1 MQRVG
6 RALALKFEHEKP
18 AVVPRCNEIDLRMR
32 SEDPKAVFTPVCEE
46 VCALGGVPHS
56 DGLVFAVTVKG
67 LRVWGFE
74 FRIWGCAHLMTR
86 SCLGRNSTLLTL
98 LVWPRIEST
107 SHALYQRQTRHQ
119 PTHDTQRTNLAIA
132 HAPQLDKAII
142 SARYNEG
149 LCRLSKYCGVK
160 RTDRTMVG
168 WKAAQLTPRSWPSS
182 TCKACHDHNVGPK
195 CNKKQEKDVGPPQ
208 RKPRVHV

>member
-67 LRVWGFE
+67 VRVWGSNFE
-74 FRIWGCAHLMTR
+74 FG
-86 SCLGRNSTLLTL
+86 
-98 LVWPRIEST
+98 VV
-107 SHALYQRQTRHQ
+107 QT
-119 PTHDTQRTNLAIA
+119 
-132 HAPQLDKAII
+132 
-142 SARYNEG
+142 
-149 LCRLSKYCGVK
+149 
-160 RTDRTMVG
+160 
-168 WKAAQLTPRSWPSS
+168 
-182 TCKACHDHNVGPK
+182 
-195 CNKKQEKDVGPPQ
+195 
-208 RKPRVHV
+208 